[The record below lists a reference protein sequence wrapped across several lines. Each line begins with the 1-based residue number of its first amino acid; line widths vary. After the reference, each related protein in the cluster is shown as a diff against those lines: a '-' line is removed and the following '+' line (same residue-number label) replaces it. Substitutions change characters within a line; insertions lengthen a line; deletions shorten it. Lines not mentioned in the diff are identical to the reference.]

1 MDKKKKSTIKDIDE
15 LEKELRG
22 FEKWLL
28 TQINKTL
35 YQKYRVKKPLKA
47 SYRKWIIKKINT
59 VLKTHIGKMPSQLTK
74 KDIEKWE
81 EFCYSKYQ
89 NNGNL
94 NRFMAMNKLLTY
106 LGHEDWKLKLPPV
119 ERRLYDTLTE
129 EERER
134 YLNTINK
141 KCEGILEK
149 SYSQLKPREIKY
161 IMDRAI
167 VMIQTTMESRPSE
180 VCDIEIR
187 NIDFERHKI
196 KLRDSKTHEMII
208 RMGMEDAL
216 LLTPAVEEGIK
227 DWLKIRKKIDAKDLE
242 NDKYLFIYPYGKYKG
257 EKINYSKLLKVCK
270 EIGIEAKIK
279 TIKTTP
285 YCLKRTEITRDCDRT
300 NNIRIPQLRARHTDF
315 NSTMRYNQK
324 TTNDVIDYLQSEK
337 YNDTYLTPETKLKKL
352 AERAA
357 KGEISLEVWQQ
368 LREDLQLGRPEN
380 KKKTD
385 LVGYG

>member
-1 MDKKKKSTIKDIDE
+1 MNENKKSTIKDIE
-15 LEKELRG
+15 KLEKELRG
-22 FEKWLL
+22 FENWLS

-35 YQKYRVKKPLKA
+35 YQKYRVKKTLKP
-47 SYRKWIIKKINT
+47 SYRKWIIKKIKT
-59 VLKTHIGKMPSQLTK
+59 ALKTQVGKLPSQLAK
-74 KDIEKWE
+74 KHIEEWE
-81 EFCYSKYQ
+81 EYCYSKYQ

-94 NRFMAMNKLLTY
+94 SRFQAMNKLLTY

-141 KCEGILEK
+141 RCDGILDK
-149 SYSQLKPREIKY
+149 SYSQLKPKEIKK

-167 VMIQTTMESRPSE
+167 VIIQTTMESRPSE
-180 VCDIEIR
+180 VCNIETR

-216 LLTPAVEEGIK
+216 LLTPSVEQAIK
-227 DWLKIRKKIDAKDLE
+227 DWLKIRIKIDAKDPE
-242 NDKYLFIYPYGKYKG
+242 DDKYLFIYPYGKYKG
-257 EKINYSKLLKVCK
+257 KKISYNKLLLVCK

-324 TTNDVIDYLQSEK
+324 TTNDVVDYLQSEK
-337 YNDTYLTPETKLKKL
+337 YDETYLTPETKLKKL
-352 AERAA
+352 AESAV
-357 KGEISLEVWQQ
+357 KGEIPLKIWQQ
-368 LREDLQLGRPEN
+368 LRADLQLGHIEN

>member
-1 MDKKKKSTIKDIDE
+1 MDKKKKSTIKDIEE

-22 FEKWLL
+22 FKNWLPS
-28 TQINKTL
+28 QINKTL
-35 YQKYRVKKPLKA
+35 YQKYRIKKPLKFT
-47 SYRKWIIKKINT
+47 YRKWILKKIKT
-59 VLKTHIGKMPSQLTK
+59 VLKTHIGKLPSQLTK

-81 EFCYSKYQ
+81 EYCYSKYQ

-106 LGHEDWKLKLPPV
+106 LGHKDWKLKLPPV

-134 YLNTINK
+134 YLNTVNK
-141 KCEGILEK
+141 RCEGILDK
-149 SYSQLKPREIKY
+149 SYSQLKQREIKH
-161 IMDRAI
+161 IMDRSI

-216 LLTPAVEEGIK
+216 LLTPAVEEAIK
-227 DWLKIRKKIDAKDLE
+227 DWLKIRKKIDAKDPE
-242 NDKYLFIYPYGKYKG
+242 DDKYLFIYPYGKYKG
-257 EKINYSKLLKVCK
+257 EKINYNKLLKICK
-270 EIGIEAKIK
+270 EIGVEAKIK

-324 TTNDVIDYLQSEK
+324 TTNDVVDYLQSEK
-337 YNDTYLTPETKLKKL
+337 YDDTYVTPETKLKKL
-352 AERAA
+352 AERAV
-357 KGEISLEVWQQ
+357 KGEIPLEVWQQ
-368 LREDLQLGRPEN
+368 LRADLQLGHPEN
-380 KKKTD
+380 KKKND